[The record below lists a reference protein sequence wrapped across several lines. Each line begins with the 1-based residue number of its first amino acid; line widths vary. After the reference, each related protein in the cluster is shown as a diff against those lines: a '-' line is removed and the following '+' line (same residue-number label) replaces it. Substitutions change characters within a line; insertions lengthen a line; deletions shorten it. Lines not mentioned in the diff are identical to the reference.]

1 MRKDRVRILYKNNFE
16 RIVEENNVRNFRS
29 LIDWMED
36 FNNGNQVPPLVL
48 FGRDL
53 GSNFSIN
60 KSNVKIKNG
69 DFIIMVSDGIVD
81 AGKNNDFGEN
91 WLIYFLKKLTTTNP
105 KEIANQILDRALE
118 LQLGEVDDDMTV
130 LVTKVISN

>member
-1 MRKDRVRILYKNNFE
+1 MRKERVRILYKNNFE

-60 KSNVKIKNG
+60 KSNVKIIE
-69 DFIIMVSDGIVD
+69 FID
-81 AGKNNDFGEN
+81 
-91 WLIYFLKKLTTTNP
+91 
-105 KEIANQILDRALE
+105 
-118 LQLGEVDDDMTV
+118 
-130 LVTKVISN
+130 

>member
-16 RIVEENNVRNFRS
+16 RIVEESNVRNFRA

-36 FNNGNQVPPLVL
+36 FNEGNPVPPLVL

-60 KSNVKIKNG
+60 KSNVKIIE
-69 DFIIMVSDGIVD
+69 FI
-81 AGKNNDFGEN
+81 E
-91 WLIYFLKKLTTTNP
+91 
-105 KEIANQILDRALE
+105 
-118 LQLGEVDDDMTV
+118 
-130 LVTKVISN
+130 